1 MPACVQTP
9 DQSPLLRT
17 DGTDFLMTRADQ
29 QHRPPARTSAIKARV
44 TSNDARLI
52 EQAAA
57 RHGLPV
63 ATFVRAAVLDAAL
76 CEGRL
81 PQAAPLPSLPSHPLP
96 VLDNAARIRLADL
109 RAAIG
114 RTGGLANSLVRLA
127 HRGQIR
133 EASLGVAVQDLADL
147 CRQLVNLLGGTTR

>member
-17 DGTDFLMTRADQ
+17 DGTGFLMTRADQ

-63 ATFVRAAVLDAAL
+63 ATFVRAAALDAASY
-76 CEGRL
+76 EGRL
-81 PQAAPLPSLPSHPLP
+81 PQAAQLPSLPSHPLP
-96 VLDNAARIRLADL
+96 VLDNAALSRLADL

-127 HRGQIR
+127 VLGQHVGDALGR
-133 EASLGVAVQDLADL
+133 EKASTIGGV
-147 CRQLVNLLGGTTR
+147 